1 VPCQRV
7 LLKSFRLEQ
16 RNSRPCVPVQVT
28 SNAHERSSVSPRALD
43 HFVRGRT
50 NLSDGC
56 HPFIG
61 TRSRG
66 VRWTTR
72 AYLGLCVGR
81 CLAASLRSSGW
92 GDTLWYAVEYWVV
105 PTEVN
110 ITHRPTDCDFWRPIG
125 EKPCHYEREVYG
137 HLRGGA
143 TCDAQL
149 RRVILKKARRAGW
162 WLTPNS
168 IASRSPGSKNP
179 MTSESFTT

>member
-1 VPCQRV
+1 MDDESISW
-7 LLKSFRLEQ
+7 L
-16 RNSRPCVPVQVT
+16 
-28 SNAHERSSVSPRALD
+28 
-43 HFVRGRT
+43 
-50 NLSDGC
+50 
-56 HPFIG
+56 
-61 TRSRG
+61 
-66 VRWTTR
+66 VRW
-72 AYLGLCVGR
+72 ALFSG
-81 CLAASLRSSGW
+81 LAALVWWWW

-110 ITHRPTDCDFWRPIG
+110 ITHRPTDCDFWRAPIG
-125 EKPCHYEREVYG
+125 EKPWHYEREVYG